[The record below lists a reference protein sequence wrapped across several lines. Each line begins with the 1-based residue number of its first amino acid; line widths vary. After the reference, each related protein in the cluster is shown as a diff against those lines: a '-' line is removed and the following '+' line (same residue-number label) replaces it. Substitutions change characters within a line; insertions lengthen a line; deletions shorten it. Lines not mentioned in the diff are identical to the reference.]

1 MRSESRPV
9 RLAIAGF
16 GLAGQRHA
24 NAIRHV
30 ENVSLSAI
38 ADPDPESRRLAAGHG
53 LTTFEEF
60 EDMLEAD
67 IADGVVLSTPT
78 RLHAAQGRACIECRC
93 PVLIEKPLATDVG
106 SAREL
111 VETAEHA
118 QVALLVGHHRRF
130 NPLISKAR
138 EMIAGGGIGEI
149 RAAHATCWFY
159 KPDRYFDVSPW
170 RKLRGAGPVS
180 VNLVHDIDLIRHLCG
195 EITSVQAASVP
206 SRRGFENEDVAAA
219 ILQFSNGAIG
229 TMTVS
234 DGIVAP
240 WSWELTSS
248 EYPIYPPTT
257 ESCYLIGGSHGSL
270 SIPDLKI
277 WSHPESRDWWSP
289 ISATTV
295 TRDFSDPLTNQIE
308 HFAAVI
314 RGEEIPLVSGR
325 DGLRALQVVDAI
337 RRASRSSAEIS
348 LPVD

>member
-78 RLHAAQGRACIECRC
+78 RLHATQGRTCIEARC

-111 VETAEHA
+111 VEAAEHA
-118 QVALLVGHHRRF
+118 QVPLLVGHHRRF

-195 EITSVQAASVP
+195 GWNP
-206 SRRGFENEDVAAA
+206 SRN
-219 ILQFSNGAIG
+219 S
-229 TMTVS
+229 
-234 DGIVAP
+234 
-240 WSWELTSS
+240 
-248 EYPIYPPTT
+248 
-257 ESCYLIGGSHGSL
+257 
-270 SIPDLKI
+270 
-277 WSHPESRDWWSP
+277 
-289 ISATTV
+289 
-295 TRDFSDPLTNQIE
+295 
-308 HFAAVI
+308 
-314 RGEEIPLVSGR
+314 
-325 DGLRALQVVDAI
+325 
-337 RRASRSSAEIS
+337 
-348 LPVD
+348 

>member
-38 ADPDPESRRLAAGHG
+38 ADPDPESRRLASGHG

-78 RLHAAQGRACIECRC
+78 RLHAAQGRACIESRC

>member
-30 ENVSLSAI
+30 ENVSRSAI

>member
-1 MRSESRPV
+1 MPSETRPV

-24 NAIRHV
+24 KAMRHV
-30 ENVSLSAI
+30 ENVSHAAV
-38 ADPDPESRRLAAGHG
+38 ADPDPEIRRFAAGQG
-53 LTTFEEF
+53 LTVFEELK
-60 EDMLEAD
+60 DMLAAD

-78 RLHAAQGRACIECRC
+78 RLHADQGRACIESQC

-106 SAREL
+106 SARDL
-111 VETAEHA
+111 VDTSERA

-138 EMIAGGGIGEI
+138 ELIVEGRIGEI
-149 RAAHATCWFY
+149 RAVHATCWFY
-159 KPDRYFDVSPW
+159 KPDRYFDISPW

-206 SRRGFENEDVAAA
+206 SRRRYENEDVAAS
-219 ILQFSNGAIG
+219 LLRFTNGAIG
-229 TMTVS
+229 TMAVS
-234 DGIVAP
+234 DSIVAP
-240 WSWELTSS
+240 WSWEHTSS
-248 EYPIYPPTT
+248 EYPIYPPTNQ
-257 ESCYLIGGSHGSL
+257 SCYLIGGSHGSL

-277 WSHPESRDWWSP
+277 WTHPDSRDWWSP

-295 TRDFSDPLTNQIE
+295 PRDFSDPLTKQIE

-314 RGEEIPLVSGR
+314 RGEEAPFVSGR
-325 DGLRALQVVDAI
+325 DGLRTLQVVDAI
-337 RRASRSSAEIS
+337 QRASRSSS
-348 LPVD
+348 RVDLPVD